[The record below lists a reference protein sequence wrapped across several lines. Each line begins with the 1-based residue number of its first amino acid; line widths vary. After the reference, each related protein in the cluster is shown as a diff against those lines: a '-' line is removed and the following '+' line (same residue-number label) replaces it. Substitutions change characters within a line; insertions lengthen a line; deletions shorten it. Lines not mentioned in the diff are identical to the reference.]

1 MSELVLLHHNEP
13 MTTSEAI
20 AEGVDLA
27 HKTVIQL
34 VRKYVSDLSEWGEVA
49 FQMRLNNQGSPTEFA
64 YLNEGQSMFLM
75 TLMRNSPVVVA
86 FKKALV
92 NAFLEI
98 RDRLRGS
105 QQPQF
110 ITSNLSHGAD
120 LAVAADRTFRS
131 FMRAGR
137 SAGLALP
144 AALRMANRQTFTR
157 TGMDMLAELGVDPDS
172 MTPAPVA
179 NSYLTP
185 VAAFGRAWLAG
196 ELPVP
201 ACLCHSADLYV
212 AYCRW
217 CVENDHPAAPPH
229 LFHPELRRSGLGIEK
244 TTVKF
249 ALGGRPA
256 STVRATIPPGFMDNV
271 RTGEKGMHYAT
282 SIARFAQALKDWS

>member
-13 MTTSEAI
+13 MTTSLAI
-20 AEGVDLA
+20 ADGTENT
-27 HKTVIQL
+27 HESVIKL
-34 VRKYVSDLSEWGEVA
+34 VRKYVEDLQEFGPFGFEIQKSGG
-49 FQMRLNNQGSPTEFA
+49 RPTEVA
-64 YLNEGQSMFLM
+64 YLNEPQA
-75 TLMRNSPVVVA
+75 TLLITYLRNSETVRR
-86 FKKALV
+86 FKIALV
-92 NAFLEI
+92 KAFYEL
-98 RDRLRGS
+98 RDRLRGDPG
-105 QQPQF
+105 PQF

-137 SAGLALP
+137 SAGMALP
-144 AALRMANRQTFTR
+144 AALHMANRQTFTR
-157 TGMDMLAELGVDPDS
+157 TGMDMLAELGVDPDA
-172 MTPAPVA
+172 MAQPPVA

-217 CVENDHPAAPPH
+217 CVENGHPAAPSN

-244 TTVKF
+244 SSVEF
-249 ALGGRPA
+249 ALGGKSR
-256 STVRATIPPGFMDNV
+256 STVRTTIPPGCMDGV
-271 RTGEKGMHYAT
+271 RNGEKGMHYAT